1 MIIWLYNLGMV
12 CYAGLIRLAA
22 MWNPKAKAM
31 LLGWRETKTLNRTQ
45 IHHQISGVVSPSFE
59 LIWIH
64 CASLGE
70 FEMAKPIAAALQAAS
85 SQRHVLFSFFSPS
98 GYNHAVLDIN
108 QTKVYLPLDGA
119 SSAKR
124 WMQQWNPQAAIFI
137 RYEFWYH
144 YMKSLHQNQI
154 PAFALGVAIAPN
166 HFLLSR
172 IAQPWRKQLQQFQ
185 AIGLINQNMC
195 KLATQNQFHNAF
207 VFGDPKF
214 NRAAERALLPSPLQN
229 PEIHTNTNTE
239 LLQWMRNKPTL
250 ILGSAWQPEIQ
261 LLQQFIQQYPQALEN
276 WQILIAPH
284 NLNPQF
290 IQSIQQAFSEFPTAI
305 FSENPPNNNHTIA
318 ILNTIGQL
326 AQCYRFGTIAII
338 GGAFGKGLHNT
349 IEAAA
354 FGLPIV
360 FGPNHNK
367 FPEASQ
373 FIQAG
378 FGFSVNHQNQF
389 NQTLLQ
395 LIQQHSPNQPHPMSQ
410 SAAQFVQNHVAKISE
425 FVKLTYPQALK
436 QGSKL

>member
-1 MIIWLYNLGMV
+1 MV

-22 MWNPKAKAM
+22 IWNPKAKAM

-45 IHHQISGVVSPSFE
+45 IHHQINGVVSPSFE

-124 WMQQWNPQAAIFI
+124 WMQQWNPQAGIFI

-154 PAFALGVAIAPN
+154 PAF
-166 HFLLSR
+166 
-172 IAQPWRKQLQQFQ
+172 

-261 LLQQFIQQYPQALEN
+261 LLQQFIHQYPQALEN

-395 LIQQHSPNQPHPMSQ
+395 LIQQHSPNQPHPLSQ

-436 QGSKL
+436 QGNKL

>member
-1 MIIWLYNLGMV
+1 
-12 CYAGLIRLAA
+12 
-22 MWNPKAKAM
+22 
-31 LLGWRETKTLNRTQ
+31 
-45 IHHQISGVVSPSFE
+45 
-59 LIWIH
+59 
-64 CASLGE
+64 
-70 FEMAKPIAAALQAAS
+70 
-85 SQRHVLFSFFSPS
+85 
-98 GYNHAVLDIN
+98 
-108 QTKVYLPLDGA
+108 
-119 SSAKR
+119 
-124 WMQQWNPQAAIFI
+124 
-137 RYEFWYH
+137 
-144 YMKSLHQNQI
+144 
-154 PAFALGVAIAPN
+154 
-166 HFLLSR
+166 
-172 IAQPWRKQLQQFQ
+172 
-185 AIGLINQNMC
+185 MC

-229 PEIHTNTNTE
+229 PDIHTNTNTE

-261 LLQQFIQQYPQALEN
+261 LLQQFIQQYPQALHN

-290 IQSIQQAFSEFPTAI
+290 IQYIQQAFSEFPTAI
-305 FSENPPNNNHTIA
+305 CSENPPNNNHTIA

-395 LIQQHSPNQPHPMSQ
+395 LIQQHSPNQPHPLSN

-425 FVKLTYPQALK
+425 FVKLTYPQALN
-436 QGSKL
+436 QGN

>member
-45 IHHQISGVVSPSFE
+45 IHHQINGVVSPSFE

-172 IAQPWRKQLQQFQ
+172 IAQPWRKQPISQRL
-185 AIGLINQNMC
+185 
-195 KLATQNQFHNAF
+195 
-207 VFGDPKF
+207 
-214 NRAAERALLPSPLQN
+214 
-229 PEIHTNTNTE
+229 
-239 LLQWMRNKPTL
+239 
-250 ILGSAWQPEIQ
+250 
-261 LLQQFIQQYPQALEN
+261 
-276 WQILIAPH
+276 
-284 NLNPQF
+284 
-290 IQSIQQAFSEFPTAI
+290 
-305 FSENPPNNNHTIA
+305 
-318 ILNTIGQL
+318 
-326 AQCYRFGTIAII
+326 RFW
-338 GGAFGKGLHNT
+338 
-349 IEAAA
+349 
-354 FGLPIV
+354 
-360 FGPNHNK
+360 
-367 FPEASQ
+367 
-373 FIQAG
+373 
-378 FGFSVNHQNQF
+378 
-389 NQTLLQ
+389 
-395 LIQQHSPNQPHPMSQ
+395 
-410 SAAQFVQNHVAKISE
+410 
-425 FVKLTYPQALK
+425 
-436 QGSKL
+436 